1 MAYNINDKLKL
12 RAIEFGKDSND
23 NDFLTVVDDV
33 RQYRVYTN
41 PIKFDEDDLPI
52 DVDLIVSKI
61 DVFGRVCFR
70 LNVGKLFAEHY
81 ELNRLYQF
89 TVIDNRI
96 DPNTNAKYYVIG
108 DDFAEHRYYTDE
120 CLEIGEDCILLTKEF
135 NNKGFITFAHI
146 QDSVSQQESVEEPVQ
161 VVDVTVEAADVPYIL
176 DIGDE
181 GTTLEL
187 KTSIAF
193 PPEGNGEAD
202 IDEQLDKIIKVIC
215 AFMNTQGGKLYIGV
229 KDVTKRVVGIADDY
243 KHLNDSETDEY
254 QYNENHD
261 GYELKIRNTI
271 DRKCTSVVNSL
282 IEFSFQECQGLE
294 YCVIDVKKSKRPVW
308 FNGVQL
314 WVRQGCRNKQLKG
327 DSISL
332 FVTEL
337 MTISIQDKLDFD
349 GIDIVKLSH
358 DERNKTL
365 KGMIYNPSDVKELP
379 APPSLDK
386 VSHWINWFSD
396 GSWIR
401 TKENVVDKQYCIQ
414 VPVLENI
421 NDPRILFCYSSGRV
435 NSMKLS
441 DFRKNTRQNTIV
453 NDRPW
458 NKENGMPINIIVASP
473 TDLLFGISR
482 DCNGIDYVKFHSVND
497 FKPTQSSKNQGAPF
511 VPDGFVM
518 ERFCAIGSYVSRD
531 LAQLQC
537 TKQQRSQDAGKPI
550 NSNTFSSEMA
560 MLRKLGIL

>member
-1 MAYNINDKLKL
+1 MAYSINDKLKL

-41 PIKFDEDDLPI
+41 PIKFDEDDLPM
-52 DVDLIVSKI
+52 DVDLIVYKI

-81 ELNRLYQF
+81 ELNKLYQF

-120 CLEIGEDCILLTKEF
+120 CLEIGDDCVLLIKEF
-135 NNKGFITFAHI
+135 NAKGFVTFAPV
-146 QDSVSQQESVEEPVQ
+146 QDPVSQQESVEEPVQ
-161 VVDVTVEAADVPYIL
+161 VGGETVEAAEAPYIL
-176 DIGDE
+176 DIEDE

-193 PPEGNGEAD
+193 PPDGNGEAD
-202 IDEQLDKIIKVIC
+202 IDKQLDKIIRVIC

-229 KDVTKRVVGIADDY
+229 KDATKCVVGIADDY
-243 KHLNDSETDEY
+243 KHLNDSENDEY
-254 QYNENHD
+254 HYNENHD
-261 GYELKIRNTI
+261 GYELKIRNII

-282 IEFSFQECQGLE
+282 IEFSFHECQDLE

-308 FNGVQL
+308 LNGVQL

-327 DSISL
+327 DNISM

-337 MTISIQDKLDFD
+337 MTISIQDKLDLD
-349 GIDIVKLSH
+349 GIDIVKLSQ
-358 DERNKTL
+358 DMRNKIL
-365 KGMIYNPSDVKELP
+365 KGMIYTPSDNKELP
-379 APPSLDK
+379 APPSLDE
-386 VSHWINWFSD
+386 VDYWINWLSD
-396 GSWIR
+396 GSWKR
-401 TKENVVDKQYCIQ
+401 TREKATDKQYCIQ
-414 VPVLENI
+414 VPVLKNT
-421 NDPRILFCYSSGRV
+421 NDPCILFCYKSGNV

-441 DFRKNTRQNTIV
+441 DFRRGTNMNVIV
-453 NDRPW
+453 PNKPW
-458 NKENGMPINIIVASP
+458 NLNNDMPINIIIASP

-482 DCNGIDYVKFHSVND
+482 DYNGIGYVKYHSVND
-497 FKPTQSSKNQGAPF
+497 FNMTQSSQNQGARF
-511 VPDGFVM
+511 VPENYEM
-518 ERFCAIGSYVSRD
+518 IKFCAMGAHVGRQ

-550 NSNTFSSEMA
+550 DSPAFPAEMA
-560 MLRKLGIL
+560 LLRELHIL